1 MNKKVRALLC
11 DLDGVIRHW
20 NGTGRTQAEQTA
32 RLPSGT
38 IRRLAYGM
46 EFALANLGVYSH
58 EEWLGHVQSVLT
70 NQFGPSAATAVDV
83 WAADLGE
90 VDREVADLLLAV
102 RDHGT
107 PVGILTNN
115 TSRLRDDLVQLGL
128 DWFDAVINSAEEGI
142 VKPEP
147 MIYRTAATRLEINP
161 KEILFIDDKRSNVMA
176 AQQVGMYAVKFTDIH
191 SLIRHIRSVGITV
204 E

>member
-1 MNKKVRALLC
+1 MSKRVRALLC

-20 NGTGRTQAEQTA
+20 NGIGRTHAEETA

-38 IRRLAYGM
+38 IRHLAYGM

-58 EEWLGHVQSVLT
+58 EEWLKHVQSELT
-70 NQFGPSAATAVDV
+70 KQFGPLAATAVDV
-83 WAADLGE
+83 WAADPGE
-90 VDREVADLLLAV
+90 VDQEMADLLFTI

-115 TSRLRDDLVQLGL
+115 TSRLRDDLMRLGL
-128 DWFDAVINSAEEGI
+128 NRFDAVINSAEEGV

-147 MIYRTAATRLEINP
+147 VIYRTAATRLGLHPE
-161 KEILFIDDKRSNVMA
+161 EILFIDDKQPNVLA
-176 AQQVGMYAVKFTDIH
+176 AKQVGMCAVKFTDIH